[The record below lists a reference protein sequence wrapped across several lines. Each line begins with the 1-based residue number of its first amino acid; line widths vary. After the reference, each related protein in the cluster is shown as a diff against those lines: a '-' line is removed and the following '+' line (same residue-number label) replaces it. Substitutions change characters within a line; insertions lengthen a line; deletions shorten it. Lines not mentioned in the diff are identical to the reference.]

1 MKKRIIASQIIDK
14 NAPRYTEKGY
24 IARNLFGFIIVV
36 MLLLITL
43 VTQP

>member
-1 MKKRIIASQIIDK
+1 MKKRIISSQTIDK
-14 NAPRYTEKGY
+14 DAPLYTEKGY

-43 VTQP
+43 VNQP

>member
-1 MKKRIIASQIIDK
+1 MKKRISTSNVIDK
-14 NAPRYTEKGY
+14 DAPHYTENGY
-24 IARNLFGFIIVV
+24 IARNLFGFLVVV

>member
-1 MKKRIIASQIIDK
+1 MKKEIRTSPIIDK
-14 NAPRYTEKGY
+14 NAPRYIEKGY
-24 IARNLFGFIIVV
+24 IARNLVGFIVVV